1 MKHLKK
7 SLISKYVDNMIK
19 DQKTNDAI
27 KKHLDEC
34 VECRQVYDSYIKIDN
49 FVKNFNV
56 DIKDD
61 LYLEFLN
68 RKINHSKTKI
78 STFRFSLSFALL
90 LSLIFLLSFS
100 LTLFTGR
107 KNILKVEN
115 YTQNNVIDKSFS
127 NFLSDGYS
135 DIISTVDWTEK

>member
-7 SLISKYVDNMIK
+7 SLISKYVDNRIK

-34 VECRQVYDSYIKIDN
+34 AQCRQIYDSYTKIDN

-61 LYLEFLN
+61 LYFEFLN
-68 RKINHSKTKI
+68 RKINYSKTKI

-90 LSLIFLLSFS
+90 LSLIFILSFS
-100 LTLFTGR
+100 LTLFMGR
-107 KNILKVEN
+107 KNILKGYN

-127 NFLSDGYS
+127 NFLSDGYG
-135 DIISTVDWTEK
+135 DIISTVDYTEK